1 MLRLLLIVVLASL
14 NLRDTWMFLHDTGD
28 LAGICVNFGMLR
40 VEGSFCEFAEINV
53 ALIEVVVLHEVLFML
68 LYTETD
74 IK

>member
-1 MLRLLLIVVLASL
+1 
-14 NLRDTWMFLHDTGD
+14 MFLHDTGD

-53 ALIEVVVLHEVLFML
+53 ALIEVAVLHEVLFML
-68 LYTETD
+68 LYTETY